1 MTEPTLKHIAHKGRR
16 YRVVDGKVYQWR
28 TMDDS
33 YMMAWLP
40 FKGSPELEKTI
51 MELMERNT

>member
-40 FKGSPELEKTI
+40 FKGSPELEQTI
-51 MELMERNT
+51 KKIAEK